1 MCAASRS
8 CSWQATDSAVLPVG
22 VPSQDAISETRRPV
36 VSEDDLIAQ
45 MRELRAIVE
54 GNTRLLQKLQD
65 DLQALREEVA
75 QLRPRQPPTDAIG
88 RTLIR

>member
-1 MCAASRS
+1 M
-8 CSWQATDSAVLPVG
+8 
-22 VPSQDAISETRRPV
+22 
-36 VSEDDLIAQ
+36 SEDDLIAQ